1 MVKNM
6 DLESFAKEQLLKYL
20 AKVPFNTLKK
30 KKKTVH
36 GTVAVL
42 HFLRSITLIT
52 AKLCINSYA
61 VHTIQ
66 SLKA

>member
-1 MVKNM
+1 M
-6 DLESFAKEQLLKYL
+6 DLESFAKEQLLKYQIKCHSIL
-20 AKVPFNTLKK
+20 CKNKK
-30 KKKTVH
+30 DTVH

>member
-1 MVKNM
+1 M

-30 KKKTVH
+30 KKPVH